1 MKSKNFHLYLTPR
14 FPIVFGG
21 VAVLFAFSFAF
32 EQLFVVAQV
41 ALALALVVLVWD
53 AMALLFAKPQQF
65 LVTRE
70 VGKILSLGDQ
80 QDIVLKF
87 SCNAQGHSV
96 IGSSMSC
103 LISCKSEISA

>member
-1 MKSKNFHLYLTPR
+1 LKNKRFPLYLTTR

-21 VAVLFAFSFAF
+21 VAVLFALSFGF

-41 ALALALVVLVWD
+41 ALVLALVVLVWD
-53 AMALLFAKPQQF
+53 AMVLLFAKPQQF

-70 VGKILSLGDQ
+70 VGKILSLGDA

-87 SCNAQGHSV
+87 SCNAPRPFRY
-96 IGSSMSC
+96 
-103 LISCKSEISA
+103 